1 MKTVYV
7 FRMKTAARGLLPFKA
22 FKIALLINNNQHYLF
37 IYLFFMNVRDAT
49 LLFQV
54 LLKKERHSGQFISFC
69 CGKIPYWS
77 NIPQEWHDHLSG
89 STPVCIQVSLRAI
102 GLANH
107 GIEG

>member
-69 CGKIPYWS
+69 CGKIPYWR
-77 NIPQEWHDHLSG
+77 IHTG